1 MTNMELKVETTKAGR
16 MQEFLHRPSL
26 QCTALLMKGNLQL
39 TATATATI
47 FGQYAVN
54 VKFVRFT
61 IMKLKYILTTLLV
74 EYSTFRIYR

>member
-39 TATATATI
+39 TATATI

-74 EYSTFRIYR
+74 KYSTFRRYR